1 MGVLLF
7 KKPWLFLLSQ
17 LYIHTILFYKLIT
30 GVIYFFVLYE
40 KGDLLQ
46 GGGLFFLCF
55 MKKVIYYKGGLFF
68 FVLYEKG
75 DKNFIHVTATP
86 FLIYWGRGGQNS
98 IGYVDK

>member
-7 KKPWLFLLSQ
+7 KKTWLFLLSQ

-46 GGGLFFLCF
+46 GGVC
-55 MKKVIYYKGGLFF
+55 F

-86 FLIYWGRGGQNS
+86 F
-98 IGYVDK
+98 